1 MSRTSRIRHPSGGR
15 FIQLHAWAV
24 GAVGRDGAAVLGLM
38 DFLDRA
44 QDQPGRPLASRSRI
58 IADLQGLVGRNAIDG
73 ALARLVDL
81 NWLRLHVD
89 TRVKQRNLSTTHYYS
104 LNTAAVT
111 EYVVKYVSGSPDF
124 GKAGF
129 PISGG
134 PESRARDRPCEN
146 AEHADIDPGL
156 TESPGTQGAQDG
168 GAYAAHLPQKKKSE
182 NNTTTPEVKRPG
194 GGAGISNINELVDAA
209 LWEAKS
215 VGLIKF
221 PTRYRA
227 RVRSRLLQSGPS
239 PEDIDTLMRWRDWMS
254 RQTQIDQSS
263 METAKQSRHN
273 PPAGWKESVIASL
286 SVLSKKSAE

>member
-1 MSRTSRIRHPSGGR
+1 VSRTSRIRHPSGGR

-81 NWLRLHVD
+81 DWLRLHVD

-104 LNTAAVT
+104 LNAAAVT
-111 EYVVKYVSGSPDF
+111 EYVVKNISRRTDF
-124 GKAGF
+124 GKSGF

-134 PESRARDRPCEN
+134 PESLAGDRPGEN
-146 AEHADIDPGL
+146 AEHADSAPGL
-156 TESPGTQGAQDG
+156 TESPCRPDARDG
-168 GAYAAHLPQKKKSE
+168 GACPAPLPQKEKSE
-182 NNTTTPEVKRPG
+182 NTPTTPTVTHPG
-194 GGAGISNINELVDAA
+194 GGGGISNIDDLVDAA
-209 LWEAKS
+209 LWEATS
-215 VGLIKF
+215 VGLVKY

-227 RVRSRLLQSGPS
+227 KVRSRLMHSGPT
-239 PEDIDTLMRWRDWMS
+239 PEDMETLARWQDWLS
-254 RQTQIDQSS
+254 RQTRINQSS
-263 METAKQSRHN
+263 LETATQSRQH

-286 SVLSKKSAE
+286 SVLSKKPAD

>member
-81 NWLRLHVD
+81 DWLRLHVD

-104 LNTAAVT
+104 LNAAAVT
-111 EYVVKYVSGSPDF
+111 EYVVKHVSGSPDF
-124 GKAGF
+124 GKTGF
-129 PISGG
+129 PNSGCL
-134 PESRARDRPCEN
+134 ESRAGDRPGEN
-146 AEHADIDPGL
+146 AEHADSDPGL
-156 TESPGTQGAQDG
+156 TESAGRQGAQDG
-168 GAYAAHLPQKKKSE
+168 GAYAAQLPQKKKSE
-182 NNTTTPEVKRPG
+182 NNTTTPAVTHPG
-194 GGAGISNINELVDAA
+194 GGAGISNINDLVDAA

-215 VGLIKF
+215 VGLIKY

-227 RVRSRLLQSGPS
+227 RVRSRLLQSGAT
-239 PEDIDTLMRWRDWMS
+239 PEDMDTLMRWRDWIC
-254 RQTQIDQSS
+254 RQTHIDQSS
-263 METAKQSRHN
+263 VETAKQSRHN

>member
-1 MSRTSRIRHPSGGR
+1 VSRTSRIRHPSGGR

-24 GAVGRDGAAVLGLM
+24 GTVGRDGAAVLGLM

-58 IADLQGLVGRNAIDG
+58 IADLQGLVGRNSIDG

-81 NWLRLHVD
+81 DWLRLHVD

-104 LNTAAVT
+104 LNAAAVT
-111 EYVVKYVSGSPDF
+111 EYVVKHVSGSPDF

-129 PISGG
+129 PVSGG
-134 PESRARDRPCEN
+134 PESRTGDRSGEN
-146 AEHADIDPGL
+146 TEHAGSAPGL
-156 TESPGTQGAQDG
+156 TENPVTQGAQDG
-168 GAYAAHLPQKKKSE
+168 DTYAARSPQKKKSE
-182 NNTTTPEVKRPG
+182 NTTTTPAVTPPG
-194 GGAGISNINELVDAA
+194 GGTGISNINELVDAA
-209 LWEAKS
+209 LWEATS
-215 VGLIKF
+215 VGLVKY

-227 RVRSRLLQSGPS
+227 KVRSRLLQSGPS
-239 PEDIDTLMRWRDWMS
+239 PEDMDTLMRWRDWMS
-254 RQTQIDQSS
+254 RQTQINQSS
-263 METAKQSRHN
+263 METVTQSRHN

>member
-58 IADLQGLVGRNAIDG
+58 IADLQGLVGRNSIDG

-81 NWLRLHVD
+81 DWLRLHVD

-104 LNTAAVT
+104 LNAAAVT
-111 EYVVKYVSGSPDF
+111 EYVVKYVSGSPAF

-182 NNTTTPEVKRPG
+182 NTTTTPEVKRPG

>member
-81 NWLRLHVD
+81 DWLRLHVD

-104 LNTAAVT
+104 LNAAAVT
-111 EYVVKYVSGSPDF
+111 EYVVKHVSGSPDF

-129 PISGG
+129 PISGDL
-134 PESRARDRPCEN
+134 ESRTGDRPGEN
-146 AEHADIDPGL
+146 AEHADSVPDL
-156 TESPGTQGAQDG
+156 SESPGRQGAQDG
-168 GAYAAHLPQKKKSE
+168 GAYETHLPQKKKSE
-182 NNTTTPEVKRPG
+182 NTTTPAVIRPG
-194 GGAGISNINELVDAA
+194 GGAGISNINDLVDAA

-215 VGLIKF
+215 VGLIKY

-227 RVRSRLLQSGPS
+227 KVRSRLLQSGPS
-239 PEDIDTLMRWRDWMS
+239 PEDMDTLMRWRDWMS
-254 RQTQIDQSS
+254 RQTQIDRSS

>member
-24 GAVGRDGAAVLGLM
+24 GAVGRDGAALLGLM

-81 NWLRLHVD
+81 DWLRFHVD

-104 LNTAAVT
+104 LNAAAVT
-111 EYVVKYVSGSPDF
+111 EYVVKHVSGSPDF
-124 GKAGF
+124 GKTGF

-134 PESRARDRPCEN
+134 PESPAGDRPGEN
-146 AEHADIDPGL
+146 AEYTGSDPGL
-156 TESPGTQGAQDG
+156 SESPGGQGIQDG

-182 NNTTTPEVKRPG
+182 NTTTTPEVTRLG
-194 GGAGISNINELVDAA
+194 GGGEISNINDLVDAA
-209 LWEAKS
+209 LWEATS
-215 VGLIKF
+215 VGLVKH
-221 PTRYRA
+221 PNRYRA
-227 RVRSRLLQSGPS
+227 KVRSRLMQNGPT
-239 PEDIDTLMRWRDWMS
+239 PEDLDTLMRWRGWLS
-254 RQTQIDQSS
+254 RQNQIDQSS
-263 METAKQSRHN
+263 VETTTQSRHN
-273 PPAGWKESVIASL
+273 PPVGWKESVIASF
-286 SVLSKKSAE
+286 SVSSKKSAD